1 MAISLVS
8 NMSYTGSMAL
18 PNIIDTLTMTA
29 EKTDFLKKIL
39 ATDGGDSS
47 KITPENT
54 NTLFNSLKAH
64 RSRVAADGGVVLSMS
79 KTLAALVFASEN
91 AITTTNFSAYA
102 VGFGIKVSGSII
114 TKIYDLSINACDL
127 TALVGTL
134 SKATDFGFD
143 VLKSNATT
151 TYISKTTP
159 FVAANSGII
168 LGGSSHDVDVGT
180 APANSV
186 RPIILT
192 LNGAG
197 SGIPAAYLENNQGG
211 TAKLIFTNTSNVNV
225 TTTYDQTVANY
236 KKYAGI
242 TGVEKAAN
250 SSLIYENGVMKQF
263 NAQAGKDWNGVS
275 LYPAI
280 SIQALNSFV
289 RESWVI
295 NSSSEALAKA
305 LGVYLNKS
313 A

>member
-1 MAISLVS
+1 MAITLVS
-8 NMSYTGSMAL
+8 NQAYSGSLSL
-18 PNIIDTLTMTA
+18 PNVIDKITGLP
-29 EKTDFLKKIL
+29 EKTDFLKKLL
-39 ATDGGDSS
+39 AADGGDPSR
-47 KITPENT
+47 ITSENT
-54 NTLFNSLKAH
+54 SSLFDALKTH
-64 RSRVAADGGVVLSMS
+64 RGRVVADGGVVLSMA
-79 KTLAALVFASEN
+79 KTLLALIFANTNSIASNTFAAY
-91 AITTTNFSAYA
+91 SA
-102 VGFGIKVSGSII
+102 VFGIKVSGNTI
-114 TKIYDLSINACDL
+114 TKIYDLSTNACDL
-127 TALVGTL
+127 TALTGTL
-134 SKATDFGFD
+134 SKATDSGFD

-186 RPIILT
+186 RPILLT
-192 LNGAG
+192 LNSTG
-197 SGIPAAYLENNQGG
+197 SGVLAAYLEDNQGG

-225 TTTYDQTVANY
+225 TVQYDQAGANY

-242 TGVEKAAN
+242 TGVEKAAG

-263 NAQAGKDWNGVS
+263 NAQVGKDWNGIS

-295 NSSSEALAKA
+295 NSNSETLAQA

-313 A
+313 V

>member
-8 NMSYTGSMAL
+8 NTAYSGTASL
-18 PNIIDTLTMTA
+18 PNLIDKISLAA
-29 EKTDFLKKIL
+29 EKTEFLKKL
-39 ATDGGDSS
+39 LVAEGGDQS
-47 KITPENT
+47 KITTSNT
-54 NTLFNSLKAH
+54 DNLFNSLKAH
-64 RSRVAADGGVVLSMS
+64 RSRVVADGGMVLSMS
-79 KTLAALVFASEN
+79 KALTALIFVSEN
-91 AITTTNFSAYA
+91 SITSSNFTAYSAS
-102 VGFGIKVSGSII
+102 FGIKLSGSII
-114 TKIYDLSINACDL
+114 TKVYDLSTNACDL

-186 RPIILT
+186 RPIMLT
-192 LNGAG
+192 LNSTGAG
-197 SGIPAAYLENNQGG
+197 VPAAYLEDNQGG

-225 TTTYDQTVANY
+225 TTTYDQTGANY

-263 NAQAGKDWNGVS
+263 NAQVGKDWNGIS
-275 LYPAI
+275 LYPLI
-280 SIQALNSFV
+280 SIQAVNAFV

-295 NSSSEALAKA
+295 NSNSETLAQA
-305 LGVYLNKS
+305 LGIYLNKS
-313 A
+313 V